1 MLYIHTFMFIEI
13 WSGNGKNMQP
23 SATGILVA
31 CPGRQELAELG
42 HGPEILSGKQGGS
55 RA

>member
-1 MLYIHTFMFIEI
+1 MLNTHTFMFIEI
-13 WSGNGKNMQP
+13 WSANRKDMQP

-42 HGPEILSGKQGGS
+42 HGPEILSGNQGGS
-55 RA
+55 GA